1 LFGVRLQAIE
11 KDFDMKVKLAA
22 TVALLAVSGAASCAT
37 IADGVAAEF
46 TSQNGALALK
56 VTNSRTDAAVRVA
69 RVSLLLPQR
78 DGEKTSA
85 VAYQATSDV
94 DVAPGKDA
102 IVELL
107 PVAQLVNT
115 MQGHGDAPRNG
126 YSRVF
131 VDNDPGKC
139 AACDGLKSYGYRSVG
154 FGVQTVVALNSNAT
168 TATTLFGGYLVF
180 VNQ

>member
-1 LFGVRLQAIE
+1 MKE
-11 KDFDMKVKLAA
+11 KFVAA
-22 TVALLAVSGAASCAT
+22 AVLLAVSGAASCAT
-37 IADGVAAEF
+37 VADGVVAEF

-56 VTNSRTDAAVRVA
+56 VTNARTDAEVRVA

-94 DVAPGKDA
+94 NVAPGKDA

-107 PVAQLVNT
+107 PVTQLVTT
-115 MQGHGDAPRNG
+115 MQGHGDAPKNG

-131 VDNDPGKC
+131 VDNEPGKC
-139 AACDGLKSYGYRSVG
+139 VACDGLKSYGYRSVG
-154 FGVQTVVALNSNAT
+154 FGAQTVIAVNGNAT
-168 TATTLFGGYLVF
+168 TATTLFSGYLVF